1 MIASNAPRFE
11 PFPRLDDLVNPKTF
25 ELVAQEN
32 ETPARPVG
40 LFDGLLSGHV
50 EVLLQDVQD
59 HPEKYDPRLL
69 PLLLDIL
76 SGGKKKNDLTREEC
90 ALLDKGTLDFATYVP
105 PRLEEKKKEPAQETK
120 TASSSI
126 DDGFEEQEP
135 DVDLPEAEPSQYWWT
150 R

>member
-25 ELVAQEN
+25 ELVSREP
-32 ETPARPVG
+32 EARARSVG

-59 HPEKYDPRLL
+59 HPEKYDPGLL
-69 PLLLDIL
+69 PLLSDIL
-76 SGGKKKNDLTREEC
+76 SGGKKKNELTQEEC
-90 ALLDKGTLDFATYVP
+90 TLLDKGTLDFATYVP
-105 PRLEEKKKEPAQETK
+105 PRSEEKKKGPAQETK

-126 DDGFEEQEP
+126 DDGFEEEEP
-135 DVDLPEAEPSQYWWT
+135 DVDLPENEPSPYWWT
-150 R
+150 